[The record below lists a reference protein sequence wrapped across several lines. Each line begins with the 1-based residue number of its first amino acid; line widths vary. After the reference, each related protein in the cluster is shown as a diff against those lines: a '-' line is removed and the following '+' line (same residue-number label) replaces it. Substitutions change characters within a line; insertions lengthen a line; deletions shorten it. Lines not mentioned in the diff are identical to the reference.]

1 MKQLRKSIDTNNKK
15 KSLRHWI
22 GKYQNMIV
30 KQSISE
36 GINPQLQPIMFLN
49 SHESPYRGI
58 ECQHLTR
65 L

>member
-1 MKQLRKSIDTNNKK
+1 
-15 KSLRHWI
+15 
-22 GKYQNMIV
+22 MIV